1 LKFGMMFAIIWVEN
15 NTNKQMEEKVMFER
29 EFKFGKLQSFPEDFE
44 KMVGNAFGYKPGV
57 IKKIIRDEF
66 EESYPESMRYIQ
78 EDDEKYYIKMELPG
92 VGRDNIN
99 INLEN
104 NIINVKYTKNKKDYE
119 RVIKLP
125 EKVRS
130 NINFETINSKYIDG
144 VLYINLVK
152 NPDKIPKKMNI
163 RIE

>member
-1 LKFGMMFAIIWVEN
+1 
-15 NTNKQMEEKVMFER
+15 MFER

-44 KMVGNAFGYKPGV
+44 KMVGNAFGYKP
-57 IKKIIRDEF
+57 DEF

-163 RIE
+163 QIE